1 MCVQKSLRDL
11 GVESQRVGSSGELL
25 GCPGRRV
32 SHTVDG
38 VDRCV
43 VNLPRE
49 DQVVTTG
56 LVTRVLSDGKWVV
69 ECGRVWWYAYTGV

>member
-25 GCPGRRV
+25 GC
-32 SHTVDG
+32 
-38 VDRCV
+38 
-43 VNLPRE
+43 PRE